1 MTAVELAKIDQLKNA
16 LQTVQDA
23 LDKYQLSPLLE
34 IRDGAIQRFEYTC
47 ELVWK
52 TLKEHIESLGQNAR
66 NNPKDTFR
74 VAADQELIADPQ
86 IWFDFLTNR
95 NLASH
100 LYDNSA
106 MDKVFSDIPRF
117 ITETEKVLL
126 AIEKSSDWGT
136 LSPSPHTA
144 SQMESGLV

>member
-1 MTAVELAKIDQLKNA
+1 MTAVELAKLEQLKNA
-16 LQTVQDA
+16 LQTVRDA
-23 LDKYQLSPLLE
+23 LDKYQQSPLLE

-52 TLKEHIESLGQNAR
+52 TLKEHIESLGGNAR

-74 VAADQELIADPQ
+74 VAADQELIADPLV
-86 IWFDFLTNR
+86 WFEFLKDR

-106 MDKVFSDIPRF
+106 MDKVFADIPKF
-117 ITETEKVLL
+117 VAETEKVIT
-126 AIEKSSDWGT
+126 AIENQLAHD
-136 LSPSPHTA
+136 
-144 SQMESGLV
+144 

>member
-1 MTAVELAKIDQLKNA
+1 MTTVELSKLEDLKNA
-16 LQTVQDA
+16 LQTVKEA
-23 LDKYQLSPLLE
+23 LDEYDKTKSLT

-86 IWFDFLTNR
+86 VWVDFLINR

-100 LYDNSA
+100 LYDNKA
-106 MDKVFSDIPRF
+106 IDKVFSDLPKF
-117 ITETEKVLL
+117 ITETEKVIS
-126 AIEKSSDWGT
+126 AIEKQ
-136 LSPSPHTA
+136 P
-144 SQMESGLV
+144 

>member
-1 MTAVELAKIDQLKNA
+1 MTAVELSKLEDLKNA
-16 LQTVQDA
+16 LQTVKEA
-23 LDKYQLSPLLE
+23 LDEYAKAKSLA

-74 VAADQELIADPQ
+74 VAADQELIEDPQ
-86 IWFDFLTNR
+86 VWFEFLKNR

-100 LYDNSA
+100 LYDNKA
-106 MDKVFSDIPRF
+106 MDKVFGDIPEF
-117 ITETEKVLL
+117 VAETEKVIV
-126 AIEKSSDWGT
+126 AIEK
-136 LSPSPHTA
+136 
-144 SQMESGLV
+144 QQ